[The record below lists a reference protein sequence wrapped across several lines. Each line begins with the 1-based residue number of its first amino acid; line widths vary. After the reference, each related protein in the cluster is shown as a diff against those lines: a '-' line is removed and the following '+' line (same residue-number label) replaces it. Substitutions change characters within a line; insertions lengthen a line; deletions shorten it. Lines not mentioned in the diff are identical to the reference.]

1 MDERFRTPVLRVDI
15 MTYSVDPFG
24 AEQMLDRQTVFPDD
38 AVGDSP
44 PSLPLSL
51 PHVVDSVQF
60 GGHIFGTPGTT
71 KVEAQHDE
79 HGRVVGLVCLDSAGR
94 RTAEIAADYDVEG
107 RLIRVLQDSGAAEVL
122 TRYGDTAI
130 ETVTR
135 LHGIDVS
142 RKRVVVDSRGF
153 VIAEEQTSLGA
164 PPRRTAYT
172 HVVNDRGDWIERL
185 TFVDGASAPSLRVV
199 RAITYLD

>member
-1 MDERFRTPVLRVDI
+1 MEERFRAPVLRVDI
-15 MTYSVDPFG
+15 TTYSVDAFG

-38 AVGDSP
+38 AGDDSRP
-44 PSLPLSL
+44 PLPLSL
-51 PHVVDSVQF
+51 PCAVDSVHF
-60 GGHIFGTPGTT
+60 AGHLFSAPGTT

-94 RTAEIAADYDVEG
+94 RSAEIAAEYDVEG
-107 RLIRVLQDSGAAEVL
+107 RLIRVLQDSGAAEVV
-122 TRYGDTAI
+122 TRYGEATI

-153 VIAEEQTSLGA
+153 MIAEEQTSLGA
-164 PPRRTAYT
+164 PPRRMAYR
-172 HVVNDRGDWIERL
+172 HVVNDRGDWVERL
-185 TFVDGASAPSLRVV
+185 TFVDGAAGASLRVV